1 MEGNRV
7 IWDNAAPISSLPAM
21 RLTTAQIQTIE
32 RAACQYFGA
41 DAAVWLFGS
50 RTDDD
55 KKGGDYDFLVETSLD
70 SPDAL
75 IQQKIAM
82 LLALQSSRPF
92 EDEKID
98 LVIKRRNSSF
108 ELPIYTVAQQ
118 QGIKL

>member
-1 MEGNRV
+1 M
-7 IWDNAAPISSLPAM
+7 
-21 RLTTAQIQTIE
+21 
-32 RAACQYFGA
+32 
-41 DAAVWLFGS
+41 
-50 RTDDD
+50 
-55 KKGGDYDFLVETSLD
+55 ETSLD

-75 IQQKIAM
+75 IQLKIAM

-98 LVIKRRNSSF
+98 LVIKRRHSPF